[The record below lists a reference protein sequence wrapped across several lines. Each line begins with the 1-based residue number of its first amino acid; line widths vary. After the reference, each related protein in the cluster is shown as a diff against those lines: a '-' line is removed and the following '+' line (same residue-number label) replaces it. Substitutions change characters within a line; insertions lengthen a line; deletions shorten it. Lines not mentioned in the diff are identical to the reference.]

1 MKYLLDTSVFLW
13 SLDAFH
19 RLNPEA
25 QKLLTEGSGEVYL
38 SSVSSWEIAIK
49 WSIGK
54 LKLPAPPASLIPGAL
69 SNLSIRPLPMTHA
82 HAFAV
87 ADLPAHHTDPFDRML
102 IAQACSEDMVL
113 LTSDGAFL
121 KYKVKTLWCGCS

>member
-1 MKYLLDTSVFLW
+1 MKYLLDTSIFLW

-19 RLNPEA
+19 RLNPE
-25 QKLLTEGSGEVYL
+25 
-38 SSVSSWEIAIK
+38 
-49 WSIGK
+49 
-54 LKLPAPPASLIPGAL
+54 
-69 SNLSIRPLPMTHA
+69 MTHA

-102 IAQACSEDMVL
+102 IAQARSEDMVL

-121 KYKVKTLWCGCS
+121 KYKVKTLWCGGS

>member
-13 SLDAFH
+13 SLDASD

-25 QKLLTEGSGEVYL
+25 RKLLAEGSGEVYL

-49 WSIGK
+49 WNIGK
-54 LKLPAPPASLIPGAL
+54 LRLPTPPASLIPSAL
-69 SNLSIRPLPMTHA
+69 SSMAIRPLPMTHA

-87 ADLPAHHTDPFDRML
+87 ADLPPHHTDPFDRML
-102 IAQACSEDMVL
+102 IAQARSEDMVL

-121 KYKVKTLWCGCS
+121 KYKVKTLWCGGA

>member
-13 SLDAFH
+13 SLDASP

-25 QKLLTEGSGEVYL
+25 RKLLTEGFCEVYL

-69 SNLSIRPLPMTHA
+69 SSLSIRPLPMTHA

-87 ADLPAHHTDPFDRML
+87 ADLPPHHTDPFDRML
-102 IAQACSEDMVL
+102 IAQARTEDMML

-121 KYKVKTLWCGCS
+121 KYKVKTLWCGGS

>member
-1 MKYLLDTSVFLW
+1 MKYLLDTSIFLW

-19 RLNPEA
+19 NLNQDA
-25 QKLLTEGSGEVYL
+25 QELLTTGAGEIYL

-49 WSIGK
+49 WGIGK
-54 LKLPAPPASLIPGAL
+54 LKLPGPPASLIPGAL
-69 SNLSIRPLPMTHA
+69 SNLSIRPLPMTHS

-102 IAQACSEDMVL
+102 IAQARSEDMVL
-113 LTSDGAFL
+113 LTADGAFL
-121 KYKVKTLWCGCS
+121 KYKVKTFWCGRS